1 MAKYTE
7 YERALAARF
16 RKTMEEG
23 GYWDI
28 PLDGLKR
35 LVSLGIAD
43 HAGCGRYSIGS
54 VAPDEPVMREES
66 SDILQL

>member
-54 VAPDEPVMREES
+54 VVPENPEIQEASADT
-66 SDILQL
+66 LQL